1 MVVVVVETLPVDSL
15 VVVVLLVHS
24 VKLIN
29 SHTRN
34 DNWRLRVLIMIDFVV
49 DVAVMIDLV
58 SLIL

>member
-1 MVVVVVETLPVDSL
+1 VVVIETLPVDSP

-24 VKLIN
+24 VKLIY